1 MWRERFPKALR
12 EYAPFPM
19 MKDFPEGPAEVLVL
33 EGVEFRQLR
42 SSVGVP
48 KDVVAAAGRFSP
60 DYNDGLAGNRD
71 PKARLDDMA
80 IDGVDAQVIVRN
92 NYPQMWPKE
101 LRTRWG
107 LIRAYND
114 WIGEFCRFAPDRL
127 IGVGELPTW
136 DMELMLDE
144 LQAIKR
150 LGLRAAQLPIAPGY
164 VGDWSHPAEH
174 DYTSLYWEP
183 LWKALEDLE
192 MTIVAHV
199 DAFAV
204 TASLAGYGSGLATHV
219 NMMTNKSVAAEMFA
233 SMMLSKVFDRHPKLQ
248 LVFNET
254 GVGWAAHVLSWA
266 AVLWET
272 QPQMYQSLR
281 LQRMPKEYFNEH
293 VIASFLWDSCGVANR
308 DIIGV
313 ESLAWCSD
321 YPENYGTF
329 MRAHEQIDKDLAGT
343 SDAERHAILAGN
355 AVRAFHL

>member
-1 MWRERFPKALR
+1 
-12 EYAPFPM
+12 
-19 MKDFPEGPAEVLVL
+19 
-33 EGVEFRQLR
+33 
-42 SSVGVP
+42 
-48 KDVVAAAGRFSP
+48 
-60 DYNDGLAGNRD
+60 
-71 PKARLDDMA
+71 
-80 IDGVDAQVIVRN
+80 
-92 NYPQMWPKE
+92 
-101 LRTRWG
+101 
-107 LIRAYND
+107 
-114 WIGEFCRFAPDRL
+114 
-127 IGVGELPTW
+127 
-136 DMELMLDE
+136 MLDE